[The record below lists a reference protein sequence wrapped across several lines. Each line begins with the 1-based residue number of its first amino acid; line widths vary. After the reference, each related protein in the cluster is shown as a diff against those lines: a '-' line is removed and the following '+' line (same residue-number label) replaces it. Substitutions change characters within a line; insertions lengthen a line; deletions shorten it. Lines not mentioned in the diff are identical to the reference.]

1 MVTYDKTH
9 TSDALLRTTVDKTHT
24 TDALL
29 RATVDKTHTTDALL
43 KATVD
48 KTHTTDT
55 SLKYTFDKTHKTD
68 AQLGYQ
74 GVTVFGTYL
83 VGTGF
88 TDGSTNP
95 IGLEPYIDIMVQIGA
110 SPIDVTVTYVDQDGN
125 PAETTTVS
133 TSIPS
138 GSPVGTLI
146 KVALN
151 TGDTALRDITKI
163 TISGGTSG
171 DKFKIRSIAGA
182 YWGKPL
188 AVIKAPHDSY
198 TMDNLSER
206 EFNKPAMPVLV
217 KNPPNYYP
225 PPSPL
230 MNGLILF
237 VRRNWDFVFPD
248 TLSGREQTSRIL
260 PFIARS
266 WSHYLGDLT
275 GTQYTGKFFQL
286 QSSLFGN
293 IIAGYLRLPS
303 GTLITDGFRVIF
315 KNSAGFSVWGK
326 CYPTGVY
333 QVQLDLQRYDKSFLI
348 VGSTTIEIYYQY
360 GAFYVDGFLNQLTS
374 MDLYFLPDQAAHL
387 IGFKKKRLFA

>member
-1 MVTYDKTH
+1 MAAYDITH
-9 TSDALLRTTVDKTHT
+9 TSDALLRA
-24 TDALL
+24 AL
-29 RATVDKTHTTDALL
+29 DKTHTTDALL

-48 KTHTTDT
+48 KIHKTD
-55 SLKYTFDKTHKTD
+55 SALKYTFDKTHKTD

-83 VGTGF
+83 VGSGF

-95 IGLEPYIDIMVQIGA
+95 IGLEPWIDIMVQIGA
-110 SPIDVTVTYVDQDGN
+110 SPIDVTVTYIDQDGN
-125 PAETTTVS
+125 PTETTTVS

-138 GSPVGTLI
+138 GSTVGTLI

-151 TGDTALRDITKI
+151 TGDYALRDITNI
-163 TISGGTSG
+163 TITGGTAG

-188 AVIKAPHDSY
+188 AVIKAAHDSY
-198 TMDNLSER
+198 SMDSLSGR
-206 EFNKPAMPVLV
+206 NINKPPMPVLE
-217 KNPPNYYP
+217 KNPPPYYP
-225 PPSPL
+225 APSPL
-230 MNGLILF
+230 MNGLISF
-237 VRRNWDFVFPD
+237 VRRNWDSVLPD

-260 PFIARS
+260 PFIANP
-266 WSHYLGDLT
+266 WSYYLGDLT
-275 GTQYTGKFFQL
+275 CTQYTGKFFQL

-293 IIAGYLRLPS
+293 IIAGYLKLPS

-315 KNSAGFSVWGK
+315 KNGAGFSVWGK

-374 MDLYFLPDQAAHL
+374 MDLYFLPNQEAHV

>member
-1 MVTYDKTH
+1 MVDI
-9 TSDALLRTTVDKTHT
+9 SHT

-43 KATVD
+43 KVVKD
-48 KTHTTDT
+48 KTHTTDAW
-55 SLKYTFDKTHKTD
+55 KHYTFDKTHKTD

-74 GVTVFGTYL
+74 AITVFGTYL

-125 PAETTTVS
+125 APETTTVS

-138 GSPVGTLI
+138 GSSVGTLI

-151 TGDTALRDITKI
+151 TGDYGLRDITNI
-163 TISGGTSG
+163 TITGGTAG
-171 DKFKIRSIAGA
+171 DKFKIRSLFGA
-182 YWGKPL
+182 YWGKSFG
-188 AVIKAPHDSY
+188 VSKTVYDSR
-198 TMDNLSER
+198 TVDDLSGHEY
-206 EFNKPAMPVLV
+206 NKPPMPVLV

-225 PPSPL
+225 APSPQ
-230 MNGLILF
+230 MNGIILF
-237 VRRNWDFVFPD
+237 VRRNWDSFLPEPVLNTYTGKTFAFVARPWTVFTGE
-248 TLSGREQTSRIL
+248 TLSG
-260 PFIARS
+260 
-266 WSHYLGDLT
+266 Y
-275 GTQYTGKFFQL
+275 QYTGKRFPL

-315 KNSAGFSVWGK
+315 KNSSGFSVWGK

-333 QVQLDLQRYDKSFLI
+333 QVLLDLQRYDKSYLI

-374 MDLYFLPDQAAHL
+374 KDLYFLPSQEAHV